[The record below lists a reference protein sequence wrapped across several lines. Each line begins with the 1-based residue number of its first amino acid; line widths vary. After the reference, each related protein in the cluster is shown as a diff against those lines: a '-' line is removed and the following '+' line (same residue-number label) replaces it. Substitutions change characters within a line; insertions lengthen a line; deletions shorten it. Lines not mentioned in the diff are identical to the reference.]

1 MAEKAKAKHAF
12 GSRQNLEAALRS
24 GAVDAY
30 DILFLSS
37 ENEKPAIGWI
47 DKNGNPIIVECDTVE
62 LENQIA
68 ELESEL
74 TTKANAEEIAELES
88 ELAKKAGTE
97 EVSQLETEL
106 ATKAS
111 AEEVNTKFGK
121 IETALDDVAN
131 ATHTHEKVKYEI
143 ADVPTGTLV
152 KINDGEIRV
161 MCPKD
166 ATFTKQA
173 VGASGNPNNYYM
185 TFKTYVYNDNIVGY
199 KEHLGEQV
207 DAEILTDL
215 KTDKYGRRYQP
226 TWLTLAEYDES
237 TDTWT
242 YRGASSEVDKF
253 VGWDYQIDFYDANG
267 VMIASDSVRIN
278 LSNEDCH
285 YAIKPYYG
293 VSTTEEI
300 ETKVEEVVVTRVEE
314 VVITK
319 VEEVVVT
326 KVEEVVEEKVT
337 TKVEEAVTS
346 ANSYTDE
353 KIAEKFAEIESGYE
367 FVEF

>member
-1 MAEKAKAKHAF
+1 MAEKAKARHAH
-12 GSRQNLEAALRS
+12 GSRQNLEAAIQA
-24 GAVDAY
+24 GKVDSF
-30 DILFLSS
+30 DVLFLSG
-37 ENEKPAIGWI
+37 ENETPAMGWI
-47 DKNGNPIIVECDTVE
+47 TKDGKPIIIEQTD
-62 LENQIA
+62 LSGINA
-68 ELESEL
+68 ELSS
-74 TTKANAEEIAELES
+74 KANITDVTQLES

-121 IETALDDVAN
+121 IETALDDVTN

-173 VGASGNPNNYYM
+173 VGAGGNPNDYYM

-215 KTDKYGRRYQP
+215 KTDEYGRRYQP
-226 TWLTLAEYDES
+226 TWLGVAKYDEE

-242 YRGASSEVDKF
+242 YYGASSSVDKYI
-253 VGWDYQIDFYDANG
+253 GWDYQIDWFDANG
-267 VMIASDSVRIN
+267 VMVASDSVRIN

-337 TKVEEAVTS
+337 TKVEEAVEN
-346 ANSYTDE
+346 ANSYTDA
-353 KIAEKFAEIESGYE
+353 KIAELEEASSYKI
-367 FVEF
+367 VEF